1 MFQSKTDVG
10 QAVRDRAARLLMETQ
25 PALPL
30 TLGDAHEV
38 MRFLQPRRVGAG
50 TCLMR
55 AGDTNRT
62 DFMVLVIDGEVTV
75 ENHAQSGDDGL
86 VVTVLGPGSLIGAM
100 SLIDGTPRSAPCVA
114 ATDLA
119 VGVLT
124 RAALLDMIRE
134 RPDVGAKLLLTIAKQ
149 LADDLREANRKLV
162 TLTQVGRAQQQE
174 LDAVH
179 AVNRRLIE
187 GQAQGQG
194 HGPPVA

>member
-1 MFQSKTDVG
+1 
-10 QAVRDRAARLLMETQ
+10 METQ

-30 TLGDAHEV
+30 TLGDAREV
-38 MRFLQPRRVGAG
+38 VRFLRPQRVSAG

-55 AGDTNRT
+55 AGDASQT
-62 DFMVLVIDGEVTV
+62 DFMVLVIDGEVRV
-75 ENHAQSGDDGL
+75 ENHAQAGGDGL
-86 VVTVLGPGSLIGAM
+86 VVTVLGPGNLIGAM
-100 SLIDGTPRSAPCVA
+100 SLIDGAPRSATCVA

-124 RAALLDMIRE
+124 RVALLDLIRE

-149 LADDLREANRKLV
+149 LADDLREANRKIV

-187 GQAQGQG
+187 AQTQGQSRV
-194 HGPPVA
+194 PPAA

>member
-1 MFQSKTDVG
+1 MSEPQTDVG

-30 TLGDAHEV
+30 TLGDAREV
-38 MRFLQPRRVGAG
+38 VRFLRPRRVGAG

-55 AGDTNRT
+55 AGDPSQT
-62 DFMVLVIDGEVTV
+62 DFMVLVIDGEVRV
-75 ENHAQSGDDGL
+75 ENHAHAGDEGM
-86 VVTVLGPGSLIGAM
+86 VVTVLGPGSLIGTM
-100 SLIDGTPRSAPCVA
+100 GLIDGAPRSATCVA
-114 ATDLA
+114 TTDLA

-124 RAALLDMIRE
+124 RVALLDLIRE
-134 RPDVGAKLLLTIAKQ
+134 RPNVGAKLLLTIAKQ

-187 GQAQGQG
+187 AQGQG
-194 HGPPVA
+194 RVPPVA